1 MTVKYGIIT
10 DDGVEI
16 VDQEHEGA
24 MEIVDERPATTE
36 GEVASLSRYEVE
48 DGKIYA
54 RYTVEQLP
62 KTSKSQVDILAEAIA
77 KRLMGAN
84 G

>member
-1 MTVKYGIIT
+1 MGYGIII
-10 DDGVEI
+10 DGGLQM

-24 MEIVDERPATTE
+24 MEIVDEKPATAE

-48 DGKIYA
+48 GGKIYV
-54 RYTVEQLP
+54 RYTVEPLP
-62 KTSKSQVDILAEAIA
+62 KTSKSQVDILAEAVA

>member
-1 MTVKYGIIT
+1 MGYGIIT
-10 DDGVEI
+10 DEGLQI

-24 MEIVDERPATTE
+24 MEIVDERPATAE

-48 DGKIYA
+48 GWKFYV
-54 RYTVEQLP
+54 RYTFEPLP
-62 KTSKSQVDILAEAIA
+62 KTIKSYVDILAEAVA
-77 KRLMGAN
+77 KSLLGAN

>member
-1 MTVKYGIIT
+1 MGYGIIT
-10 DDGVEI
+10 DGGLQI

-24 MEIVDERPATTE
+24 MEIVDERPPTAE
-36 GEVASLSRYEVE
+36 GEVAAVSRYEVE
-48 DGKIYA
+48 GGKIYV
-54 RYTVEQLP
+54 RYTVEPLP
-62 KTSKSQVDILAEAIA
+62 KTSKSYVDILAEAVA

>member
-1 MTVKYGIIT
+1 MEYAILTEQGLQI
-10 DDGVEI
+10 VE
-16 VDQEHEGA
+16 QGHEGA

-36 GEVASLSRYEVE
+36 REVASLSRYEV
-48 DGKIYA
+48 DGGKIYA

-62 KTSKSQVDILAEAIA
+62 KTSKSQVDILAEAVA